1 MAAGVLTR
9 RIAAELA
16 TYPKRM
22 QSVAAFVIEH
32 PQEVA
37 LLSMREQ
44 ARRAGVL
51 PATMTRF
58 AQRLGYSG
66 YDELRALYAQS
77 IRGQVSDFSARAG
90 ELAAHRERLGEPSF
104 ASALAGALN
113 DRVAALTE
121 PERLATIVEAGAVLT
136 RARRIFCLGHR
147 SSYAPA
153 YHFAYVAGLYGA
165 PTRLLDAAGGIG
177 ADELNGAGPG
187 DAMLVVSFAP
197 YTRATVSIAKDASD
211 LGVDLVALTDDR
223 TSPLARAAAVTI
235 VVPTEIAGAAYVA
248 APAFAAAEILAAL
261 VVAGIG
267 TEGRE
272 VLERNEA
279 AFARRSVYWTA
290 GGRAA

>member
-1 MAAGVLTR
+1 MTPQVVAQ
-9 RIAAELA
+9 RIAVQIGALPDRMRRVG
-16 TYPKRM
+16 TY
-22 QSVAAFVIEH
+22 ILDH
-32 PQEVA
+32 PEDVA

-44 ARRAGVL
+44 ARRAGVP

-121 PERLATIVEAGAVLT
+121 PERLATIVEAGAVLA

-153 YHFAYVAGLYGA
+153 YHFSYVAGLYGA

-187 DAMLVVSFAP
+187 DAMLAVSFAP
-197 YTRATVSIAKDASD
+197 YTRVTVSIANDARD

-235 VVPTEIAGAAYVA
+235 VVPTEIAGAAYIA

-279 AFARRSVYWTA
+279 AFARRSVYWTP